1 MKKVNKANNDIEKR
15 NKNLKALKIGMIV
28 LDIFAIANLIFQIII
43 KDVSYMSFITIILC
57 NIIVFATK
65 IKE

>member
-43 KDVSYMSFITIILC
+43 KDVSYIFISFR
-57 NIIVFATK
+57 K
-65 IKE
+65 M